1 MVARATLA
9 EVDVV
14 RVSLADAVEIFRSS
28 VLPTLHEQDGYEGA
42 YVLTTP
48 EGKAMVMTFWESEA
62 TAEAGVESGFYAEQV
77 QKFVTVYKT
86 SPGRELYDVAVADVP
101 AAIG

>member
-14 RVSLADAVEIFRSS
+14 RYSLGDAIELFRSS
-28 VLPTLHEQDGYEGA
+28 VLPELYEQEGYEGS
-42 YVLTTP
+42 YVFTTP
-48 EGKAMVMTFWESEA
+48 EGKAMVVTFWEDDA
-62 TAEAGVESGFYAEQV
+62 AAEASIESGHYAEQV

-86 SPGRELYDVAVADVP
+86 PPGRDLYDVAIADVP